1 MSGFRGE
8 AADNRVFMADLDFTH
23 DTTHTQHINTPSLPA
38 FRTKLSYYWTHYF
51 FKQQRQLYTEKMFQL
66 TFYACV
72 MSTSCA
78 SKRMMIQKLLE
89 PPNLCEPI

>member
-51 FKQQRQLYTEKMFQL
+51 FKQQRQLYTEKNVSVNFL
-66 TFYACV
+66 CLCYEYFLCFKAYED
-72 MSTSCA
+72 SKA
-78 SKRMMIQKLLE
+78 S
-89 PPNLCEPI
+89 